1 MSDPIVFNAKSIEA
15 ELLAVTGK
23 ATTTDA
29 LALVAQLVEQSKQA
43 EASLTT
49 EELRYAR
56 ALNLDPKAVAE
67 FKATRK

>member
-1 MSDPIVFNAKSIEA
+1 MSDPIDANLKSFESQ
-15 ELLAVTGK
+15 LLSITGK
-23 ATTTDA
+23 ATTSEA
-29 LALVAQLVEQSKQA
+29 LAMVAHLMEQSQQA
-43 EASLTT
+43 EASLTA